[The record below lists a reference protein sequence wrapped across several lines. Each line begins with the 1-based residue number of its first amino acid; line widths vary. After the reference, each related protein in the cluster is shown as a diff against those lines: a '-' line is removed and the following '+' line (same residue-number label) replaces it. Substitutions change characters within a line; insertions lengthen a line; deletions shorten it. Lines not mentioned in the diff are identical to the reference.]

1 MTQRTRKAIGTF
13 ATVVFMIVYALVAM
27 AVGGDVAVGRGLVM
41 ELAFYVLAGL
51 LWVPVVMAIIR
62 WMVKPDS
69 P

>member
-27 AVGGDVAVGRGLVM
+27 AVGGDLAVGRGIAV
-41 ELAFYVLAGL
+41 ELIFYVLAGL
-51 LWVPVVMAIIR
+51 LWVPVVMVIIR
-62 WMVKPDS
+62 WMVKPDQ